1 MSPVRFAEQGFNF
14 FHTISTTA
22 AFLIWERGGF
32 VVLNMNLQCFPCS

>member
-22 AFLIWERGGF
+22 AFLSGSAA
-32 VVLNMNLQCFPCS
+32 VLSF